1 MSITLQLPKTRVE
14 LAYFSIF
21 RIKVTERQFVK
32 PLPQRRVMAGS
43 KTYADYLNLHTLLSL
58 QGDDSKL
65 SNDELHFVIVHQNFE
80 LWFRLVLIELRAA
93 RTLLL
98 QTTLPEE
105 DVPRIVHHLKR
116 CTEIFRH
123 MANQWKIMETLTPQ
137 DFLAFRDG
145 LGTASGFESFQMREL
160 ELLLGLE
167 TKQRVAGMDPLSHFR
182 KLAERG
188 GPDAEVLKRLEA
200 EDAMPAL
207 GDILAEW
214 LLRTPIQ
221 GSLAG
226 DEGDEEKVSEFVD
239 EYLAVHKKIGDDAL
253 ARMTRHGVDNIE
265 AVAARFAGAHEAAI
279 DFLRPDGVVSRSRAG
294 LLFIESYRELPLLA
308 WPRILVDT
316 LVELEESLVLFRTHH
331 VRMVERLIGRR
342 VGTGGSS
349 GVDYLEATLQYR
361 VFGDLWA
368 VRTILIKREALPELQ
383 QPGFYGFAGN
393 K

>member
-1 MSITLQLPKTRVE
+1 MSITLLPPKTRVE
-14 LAYFSIF
+14 LAYFPIF
-21 RIKVTERQFVK
+21 ITKVKQRQFVK
-32 PLPQRRVMAGS
+32 PLPQPRVMAGS
-43 KTYADYLNLHTLLSL
+43 KTYADYLNLHELLSL
-58 QGDDSKL
+58 QGDDDEL
-65 SNDELHFVIVHQNFE
+65 SNDEQHFVIVHQNFE

-116 CTEIFRH
+116 CIEIFRH

-145 LGTASGFESFQMREL
+145 LGTASGFESYQMREL

-167 TKQRVAGMDPLSHFR
+167 TKQRVAGMDPLAHFR

-188 GPDAEVLKRLEA
+188 ETDAGVLKRLEA
-200 EDAMPAL
+200 EAAMPAL
-207 GDILAEW
+207 GDILAKW

-221 GSLAG
+221 GSLSG
-226 DEGDEEKVSEFVD
+226 DAGDEEKVSEFVE
-239 EYLAVHKKIGDDAL
+239 EYLAIHKKIGDDAV
-253 ARMTRHGVDNIE
+253 ARMSQHGVDNIE

-279 DFLRPDGVVSRSRAG
+279 DFLKPDGKVSRSRAG

-308 WPRILVDT
+308 WPRILIDT

-368 VRTILIKREALPELQ
+368 VRTILIKSEALPELQ
-383 QPGFYGFAGN
+383 QPEFYGFA
-393 K
+393 

>member
-1 MSITLQLPKTRVE
+1 MSITLLPPKTRVE
-14 LAYFSIF
+14 LAYFPIF
-21 RIKVTERQFVK
+21 INKVKQRQFVK
-32 PLPQRRVMAGS
+32 PLPQPRVMAGS
-43 KTYADYLNLHTLLSL
+43 KTYADYLNLHELLSL
-58 QGDDSKL
+58 QGDDDEL
-65 SNDELHFVIVHQNFE
+65 SNDEQHFVIVHQNFE

-116 CTEIFRH
+116 CIEIFRH

-145 LGTASGFESFQMREL
+145 LGTASGFESYQMREL

-167 TKQRVAGMDPLSHFR
+167 TKQRVAGMDPLAHFR

-188 GPDAEVLKRLEA
+188 ETDAGVLKRLEA
-200 EDAMPAL
+200 EAAMPAL
-207 GDILAEW
+207 GDILAKW

-221 GSLAG
+221 GSLSG
-226 DEGDEEKVSEFVD
+226 DAGDEEKVSEFVE
-239 EYLAVHKKIGDDAL
+239 EYLAIHKKIGDDVV
-253 ARMTRHGVDNIE
+253 ARMSQHGVDNIE

-279 DFLRPDGVVSRSRAG
+279 DFLKPDGVVSRSRAG

-308 WPRILVDT
+308 WPRILIDT

-368 VRTILIKREALPELQ
+368 VRTILIKSEALPELQ
-383 QPGFYGFAGN
+383 QPEFYGFA
-393 K
+393 

>member
-1 MSITLQLPKTRVE
+1 MSITLLPPKTRVE
-14 LAYFSIF
+14 LAYFPIF
-21 RIKVTERQFVK
+21 ITKVKQRQFVK
-32 PLPQRRVMAGS
+32 PLPQPRVMAGS
-43 KTYADYLNLHTLLSL
+43 KTYADYLNLHELLSL
-58 QGDDSKL
+58 QGDDDEL
-65 SNDELHFVIVHQNFE
+65 SNDEQHFVIVHQNFE

-116 CTEIFRH
+116 CIEIFRH

-145 LGTASGFESFQMREL
+145 LGTASGFESYQMREL

-167 TKQRVAGMDPLSHFR
+167 TKQRVAGMDPLAHFR

-188 GPDAEVLKRLEA
+188 ETDAGVLKRLEA
-200 EDAMPAL
+200 EAAMPAL
-207 GDILAEW
+207 GDILAKW

-221 GSLAG
+221 GSLSG
-226 DEGDEEKVSEFVD
+226 DAGDEEKVSEFVE
-239 EYLAVHKKIGDDAL
+239 EYLAIHKKIGDDAV
-253 ARMTRHGVDNIE
+253 ARMSQHGVDNIE

-279 DFLRPDGVVSRSRAG
+279 DFLKPDGVVSRSRAG

-308 WPRILVDT
+308 WPRILIDT

-368 VRTILIKREALPELQ
+368 VRTILIKSEALPELQ
-383 QPGFYGFAGN
+383 QPEFYGFA
-393 K
+393 

>member
-1 MSITLQLPKTRVE
+1 
-14 LAYFSIF
+14 
-21 RIKVTERQFVK
+21 
-32 PLPQRRVMAGS
+32 MAGS

-58 QGDDSKL
+58 QGDDDKL
-65 SNDELHFVIVHQNFE
+65 SNDEQHFVIVHQNFE

-98 QTTLPEE
+98 KTTLPEE

-123 MANQWKIMETLTPQ
+123 MANQWKIMETMTPQ

-145 LGTASGFESFQMREL
+145 LGTASGFESYQMREL

-167 TKQRVAGMDPLSHFR
+167 TKQRVAGMDPLAHFR
-182 KLAERG
+182 KLAKRG

-200 EDAMPAL
+200 EEAMPAL
-207 GDILAEW
+207 GDILAKW

-226 DEGDEEKVSEFVD
+226 DAGDEEKVNEFVD
-239 EYLAVHKKIGDDAL
+239 EYLAVHKKLGDNAL
-253 ARMTRHGVDNIE
+253 ARMTRHGVANIE
-265 AVAARFAGAHEAAI
+265 AVEARFSGAHTATI
-279 DFLRPDGVVSRSRAG
+279 DFLKPDGVVSRARAG
-294 LLFIESYRELPLLA
+294 LLFIESYRDLPLLA
-308 WPRILVDT
+308 WPRILIDT

-368 VRTILIKREALPELQ
+368 VRTILIKHDELPELQ
-383 QPGFYGFAGN
+383 QPEFYGFA
-393 K
+393 

>member
-1 MSITLQLPKTRVE
+1 MSITLLPPKTRVE
-14 LAYFSIF
+14 LAYFPIF
-21 RIKVTERQFVK
+21 ITKVNQRQFVK
-32 PLPQRRVMAGS
+32 PLPQPRVMAGS
-43 KTYADYLNLHTLLSL
+43 KTYADYLSLHELLSL
-58 QGDDSKL
+58 QGDDDEL
-65 SNDELHFVIVHQNFE
+65 SNDEQHFVIVHQNFE

-116 CTEIFRH
+116 CIEIFRH

-145 LGTASGFESFQMREL
+145 LGTASGFESYQMREL

-167 TKQRVAGMDPLSHFR
+167 TKQRVAGMDPLAHFR

-188 GPDAEVLKRLEA
+188 ETDAEVLERLEA
-200 EDAMPAL
+200 EAAMPAL
-207 GDILAEW
+207 GDILAKW

-221 GSLAG
+221 GSLSG
-226 DEGDEEKVSEFVD
+226 DAGDEEKVSEFVE
-239 EYLAVHKKIGDDAL
+239 EYLAIHKKIGDDAV
-253 ARMTRHGVDNIE
+253 ARMSQHGVDNIE

-308 WPRILVDT
+308 WPRILIDT

-368 VRTILIKREALPELQ
+368 VRTILIKSEALPELQ
-383 QPGFYGFAGN
+383 QPEFYGFA
-393 K
+393 

>member
-1 MSITLQLPKTRVE
+1 MSITLLPPKTRVE
-14 LAYFSIF
+14 LAYFPIF
-21 RIKVTERQFVK
+21 ITKVNQRQFVK
-32 PLPQRRVMAGS
+32 PLPQPRVMAGS
-43 KTYADYLNLHTLLSL
+43 KTYADYLSLHELLSL
-58 QGDDSKL
+58 QGDDDEL
-65 SNDELHFVIVHQNFE
+65 SNDEQHFVIVHQNFE

-116 CTEIFRH
+116 CIEIFRH

-145 LGTASGFESFQMREL
+145 LGTASGFESYQMREL

-167 TKQRVAGMDPLSHFR
+167 TKQRVAGMDPLAHFR

-188 GPDAEVLKRLEA
+188 ETDAGVLKRLEA
-200 EDAMPAL
+200 ESAMPAL
-207 GDILAEW
+207 GDILAKW

-221 GSLAG
+221 GSLSG
-226 DEGDEEKVSEFVD
+226 DAGDEEKVSEFVE
-239 EYLAVHKKIGDDAL
+239 EYLAIHKKIGDDAV
-253 ARMTRHGVDNIE
+253 ARMSQHGVDNIE

-308 WPRILVDT
+308 WPRILIDT

-368 VRTILIKREALPELQ
+368 VRTILIKSEALPELQ
-383 QPGFYGFAGN
+383 QPEFYGFA
-393 K
+393 

>member
-1 MSITLQLPKTRVE
+1 
-14 LAYFSIF
+14 
-21 RIKVTERQFVK
+21 
-32 PLPQRRVMAGS
+32 MAGS
-43 KTYADYLNLHTLLSL
+43 KTYADYLDLHTLLSL

-98 QTTLPEE
+98 QATLPEE

-145 LGTASGFESFQMREL
+145 LGTASGFESYQMREL

-200 EDAMPAL
+200 EAAMPAL

-221 GSLAG
+221 GSLSG
-226 DEGDEEKVSEFVD
+226 DTGDEEKVSEFVD
-239 EYLAVHKKIGDDAL
+239 EYLAVHKKIGDDAI

-265 AVAARFAGAHEAAI
+265 AVAARFTGAHEAAI
-279 DFLRPDGVVSRSRAG
+279 DFLKPEGVVSRSRAG

-383 QPGFYGFAGN
+383 QPEFYGFA
-393 K
+393 

>member
-1 MSITLQLPKTRVE
+1 MSITLLPPKTRVE
-14 LAYFSIF
+14 LAYFPIF
-21 RIKVTERQFVK
+21 ITKVNQRQFVK
-32 PLPQRRVMAGS
+32 PLPQPRVMAGS
-43 KTYADYLNLHTLLSL
+43 KTYADYLSLHELLSL
-58 QGDDSKL
+58 QGDDDEL
-65 SNDELHFVIVHQNFE
+65 SNDEQHFVIVHQNFE

-116 CTEIFRH
+116 CIEIFRH

-145 LGTASGFESFQMREL
+145 LGTASGFESYQMREL

-167 TKQRVAGMDPLSHFR
+167 TKQRVAGMDPLAHFR

-188 GPDAEVLKRLEA
+188 ETDAEVLERLEA
-200 EDAMPAL
+200 EAAMPAL
-207 GDILAEW
+207 GDILAKW

-221 GSLAG
+221 GSLSG
-226 DEGDEEKVSEFVD
+226 DAGDEEKVSEFVD
-239 EYLAVHKKIGDDAL
+239 EYLAIHKKIGDDAV
-253 ARMTRHGVDNIE
+253 ARMSQHGVDNIE

-308 WPRILVDT
+308 WPRILIDT

-383 QPGFYGFAGN
+383 QPEFYGFA
-393 K
+393 

>member
-1 MSITLQLPKTRVE
+1 MSITLLPPKTRVE
-14 LAYFSIF
+14 LAYFPIF
-21 RIKVTERQFVK
+21 ITKVNQRQFVK
-32 PLPQRRVMAGS
+32 PLPQPRVMAGS
-43 KTYADYLNLHTLLSL
+43 KTYADYLSLHELLSL
-58 QGDDSKL
+58 QGDDDEL
-65 SNDELHFVIVHQNFE
+65 SNDEQHFVIVHQNFE

-116 CTEIFRH
+116 CIEIFRH

-145 LGTASGFESFQMREL
+145 LGTASGFESYQMREL

-167 TKQRVAGMDPLSHFR
+167 TKQRVAGMDPLAHFR

-188 GPDAEVLKRLEA
+188 ETDAEVLERLEA
-200 EDAMPAL
+200 EAAMPAL
-207 GDILAEW
+207 GDILAKW

-221 GSLAG
+221 GSLSG
-226 DEGDEEKVSEFVD
+226 DAGDEEKVSEFVD
-239 EYLAVHKKIGDDAL
+239 EYLAIHKKIGDDAV
-253 ARMTRHGVDNIE
+253 ARMSQHGVDNIE
-265 AVAARFAGAHEAAI
+265 AVAARFTGAHEAAI

-308 WPRILVDT
+308 WPRILIDT

-368 VRTILIKREALPELQ
+368 VRTILIKSEALPELQ
-383 QPGFYGFAGN
+383 QPEFYGFA
-393 K
+393 

>member
-1 MSITLQLPKTRVE
+1 MSITLLPPKTRVE
-14 LAYFSIF
+14 LAYFPIF
-21 RIKVTERQFVK
+21 ITKVNQRQFVK
-32 PLPQRRVMAGS
+32 PLPQPRVMAGS
-43 KTYADYLNLHTLLSL
+43 KTYADYLSLHELLSL
-58 QGDDSKL
+58 QGDDDEL
-65 SNDELHFVIVHQNFE
+65 SNDEQHFVIVHQNFE

-116 CTEIFRH
+116 CIEIFRH

-145 LGTASGFESFQMREL
+145 LGTASGFESNQMREL

-167 TKQRVAGMDPLSHFR
+167 TKQRVAGMDPLAHFR

-188 GPDAEVLKRLEA
+188 ETDAEVLERLEA
-200 EDAMPAL
+200 EAAMPAL
-207 GDILAEW
+207 GDILAKW

-221 GSLAG
+221 GSLSG
-226 DEGDEEKVSEFVD
+226 DAGDEEKVSEFVD
-239 EYLAVHKKIGDDAL
+239 EYLAIHKKIGDDAV
-253 ARMTRHGVDNIE
+253 ARMSQHGVDNIE

-308 WPRILVDT
+308 WPRILIDT

-368 VRTILIKREALPELQ
+368 VRTILIKSEALPELQ
-383 QPGFYGFAGN
+383 QPEFYGFA
-393 K
+393 

>member
-1 MSITLQLPKTRVE
+1 
-14 LAYFSIF
+14 
-21 RIKVTERQFVK
+21 
-32 PLPQRRVMAGS
+32 MAGS
-43 KTYADYLNLHTLLSL
+43 KTYADYLNLHELLSL
-58 QGDDSKL
+58 QGDDDEL
-65 SNDELHFVIVHQNFE
+65 SNDEQHFVIVHQNFE

-116 CTEIFRH
+116 CIEIFRH

-145 LGTASGFESFQMREL
+145 LGTASGFESYQMREL

-167 TKQRVAGMDPLSHFR
+167 TKQRVAGMDPLAHFR

-188 GPDAEVLKRLEA
+188 GTDAEVLKRLEA
-200 EDAMPAL
+200 EAAMPAL
-207 GDILAEW
+207 GDILAKW

-221 GSLAG
+221 GSLLGDAG
-226 DEGDEEKVSEFVD
+226 DEKKVSEFVD
-239 EYLAVHKKIGDDAL
+239 EYLAIHKKIGDDAV
-253 ARMTRHGVDNIE
+253 ARMSQHGVDNIE
-265 AVAARFAGAHEAAI
+265 AVAARFSGAHAAAI
-279 DFLRPDGVVSRSRAG
+279 DFLKPDGEVSRSRAG

-308 WPRILVDT
+308 WPRILIDT

-368 VRTILIKREALPELQ
+368 IRTILIKREALPELQ
-383 QPGFYGFAGN
+383 QPEFYGFA
-393 K
+393 

>member
-1 MSITLQLPKTRVE
+1 MPE
-14 LAYFSIF
+14 
-21 RIKVTERQFVK
+21 
-32 PLPQRRVMAGS
+32 S

-58 QGDDSKL
+58 QGDDDEL
-65 SNDELHFVIVHQNFE
+65 SNDEQHFVIVHQNFE
-80 LWFRLVLIELRAA
+80 LWFRLVIIELRAA

-123 MANQWKIMETLTPQ
+123 MANQWKIMETMTPQ

-145 LGTASGFESFQMREL
+145 LGTASGFESYQMREL

-167 TKQRVAGMDPLSHFR
+167 TKQRVAGMDPLAHFR

-188 GPDAEVLKRLEA
+188 GTDAEVLKRLEA

-207 GDILAEW
+207 GDILAKW

-226 DEGDEEKVSEFVD
+226 DTGDEEKVNEFVD
-239 EYLAVHKKIGDDAL
+239 EYLAVHKKIGDNAL
-253 ARMTRHGVDNIE
+253 ARMVRHGVDNIE
-265 AVAARFAGAHEAAI
+265 AVEARFSGAHAAAI
-279 DFLRPDGVVSRSRAG
+279 DFLKPDGEVSRARAG
-294 LLFIESYRELPLLA
+294 LLFIESYRDLPLLA
-308 WPRILVDT
+308 WPRILIDT

-368 VRTILIKREALPELQ
+368 VRTILIKHDELPDLQ
-383 QPGFYGFAGN
+383 QPEFYGFA
-393 K
+393 

>member
-1 MSITLQLPKTRVE
+1 MSITLLPPKTRVE
-14 LAYFSIF
+14 LAYFPIF
-21 RIKVTERQFVK
+21 ITKVNQRQFVK
-32 PLPQRRVMAGS
+32 PLPLPRVMAGS
-43 KTYADYLNLHTLLSL
+43 KTYADYLSLHELLSL
-58 QGDDSKL
+58 QGDDDEL
-65 SNDELHFVIVHQNFE
+65 SNDEQHFVIVHQNFE

-116 CTEIFRH
+116 CIEIFRH

-145 LGTASGFESFQMREL
+145 LGTASGFESYQMREL

-167 TKQRVAGMDPLSHFR
+167 TKQRVAGMDPLAHFR

-188 GPDAEVLKRLEA
+188 ETDAGVLKRLEA
-200 EDAMPAL
+200 EAAMPAL
-207 GDILAEW
+207 GDILAKW

-221 GSLAG
+221 GSLSG
-226 DEGDEEKVSEFVD
+226 DAGDEEKVSEFVD
-239 EYLAVHKKIGDDAL
+239 EYLAIHKKIGDDAV
-253 ARMTRHGVDNIE
+253 ARMSQHGVDNIE

-308 WPRILVDT
+308 WPRILIDT

-368 VRTILIKREALPELQ
+368 VRTILIKSEALPELQ
-383 QPGFYGFAGN
+383 QPEFYGFA
-393 K
+393 